1 MYAILTNKPKMARL
15 FLKEGKNEIIGSLIA
30 SKIFQS
36 YSNIYEEDS
45 IYFKE
50 LAEYLLLISLNKIYK
65 I

>member
-1 MYAILTNKPKMARL
+1 MYSILTNKPKMTRL

-45 IYFKE
+45 TLFKE
-50 LAEYLLLISLNKIYK
+50 LAVYLF
-65 I
+65 